1 MNEPS
6 PSPWLTPGSTGIGE
20 DTTWFTVEQANS
32 ALPLVSRIVSDIV
45 RQEDQLQRLQEQR
58 ESLLKAGD
66 RTTAESIERQGAEIA
81 ERINELIDEL
91 NDVGCELKDPRT
103 GLLDFPGRRNN
114 LEVLLCWKL
123 GEPGVLFWHDVH
135 AGFAGR
141 RPIDEACE

>member
-6 PSPWLTPGSTGIGE
+6 PSPWLTPGSTDIGE
-20 DTTWFTVEQANS
+20 EATWFTVEQANS

-45 RQEDQLQRLQEQR
+45 RQDAQFQRLQEQR
-58 ESLLKAGD
+58 ESLLEAGD
-66 RTTAESIERQGAEIA
+66 HTAAENLERQGEGIA
-81 ERINELIDEL
+81 DLITELLDEL
-91 NDVGCELKDPRT
+91 TDIGCELKDPRT
-103 GLLDFPGRRNN
+103 GLLDFRGRRND